1 MESGVVSLQTK
12 RLEQFVVNISAKIAD
27 VIEAA
32 QKRNALPADSQAM
45 LIQAHLDLE
54 ELYVQLDPFQSDP

>member
-1 MESGVVSLQTK
+1 VESGVVSLQTK

>member
-1 MESGVVSLQTK
+1 VESGIVSLRHK

-27 VIEAA
+27 VIEIA
-32 QKRNALPADSQAM
+32 QKRNALPADSQAT

-54 ELYVQLDPFQSDP
+54 ELYVQLDPFFSEP

>member
-1 MESGVVSLQTK
+1 MESGVFCLRNK

-27 VIEAA
+27 VIETA
-32 QKRNALPADSQAM
+32 QKRNELPADSQAT

-54 ELYVQLDPFQSDP
+54 ELYVQLDPFLNDH

>member
-1 MESGVVSLQTK
+1 MESGIFSLRNK

-27 VIEAA
+27 VIETA
-32 QKRNALPADSQAM
+32 QKRNGLPADSQAT

-54 ELYVQLDPFQSDP
+54 ELYVQLDPFQSDH